1 MSTRVTQAS
10 ISSIALQGLQN
21 SLTRVQNLQQQLSS
35 GKQIS
40 QPSDDPA
47 GTAASMT
54 FRAQQV
60 ANEQYLRNADSATGR
75 LNVTDSTLSQL
86 SDRVRSVRDLMVNSQ
101 NGAIGVE
108 SRVALSKQI
117 DALRTEVLSLY
128 NTTYLDRPVFGGT
141 VAGTQAVDP
150 TTGAYIGNDLP
161 LETRISADTTI
172 RYDIKGTAVAADV
185 LPDALTQ
192 VAANVQSGGATAADF
207 DAIDSALSKLQ
218 QAIGDL
224 GARSARIESTR
235 ANVESQRLDLQSR
248 ISNNED
254 VDLPEVI
261 MNLQAQQVGYQAALG
276 TAAKIMQQSL
286 VDFLR

>member
-1 MSTRVTQAS
+1 MSSRVTQAS
-10 ISSIALQGLQN
+10 ISSIALQGLQS

-47 GTAASMT
+47 GTSASMT
-54 FRAQQV
+54 FRSQQV
-60 ANEQYLRNADSATGR
+60 ASEQYLRNADSATGR
-75 LNVTDSTLSQL
+75 LNVTDSTLSSL
-86 SDRVRSVRDLMVNSQ
+86 SDRVRAVRDLMVNSQ
-101 NGAIGVE
+101 NGAISQD

-117 DALRTEVLSLY
+117 DSLKTEIVSLY
-128 NTTYLDRPVFGGT
+128 NTTYLDRPIFGGT
-141 VAGTQAVDP
+141 VTGTQAVDP
-150 TTGAYIGNDLP
+150 TTGAYIGNDQP
-161 LETRISADTTI
+161 LETRISPDTTI
-172 RYDIKGTAVAADV
+172 RFDVKGTAVAADV
-185 LPDALTQ
+185 LPAALDQ
-192 VAANVQSGGATAADF
+192 VSANVQGLGATAADF

-218 QAIGDL
+218 QAIGDV
-224 GARSARIESTR
+224 GARSARIDSTR
-235 ANVESQRLDLQSR
+235 ANVDSQRLDLQSR